1 MRGGRGDQVF
11 DKVAPLL
18 LANSLICAA
27 LRWQLVAVAII
38 GLYLLLMP
46 LQISCTALLPMTLSL
61 PSIQLACEIFS
72 LKRD

>member
-1 MRGGRGDQVF
+1 MREGERGDQVF

-27 LRWQLVAVAII
+27 LRWQLVVPII

-46 LQISCTALLPMTLSL
+46 LVYRSPSHDALFTFNP
-61 PSIQLACEIFS
+61 AC
-72 LKRD
+72 L